1 MGPIGGP
8 EMAFIFFLALLL
20 FGPKKLP
27 ELARTVGKGLKEF
40 KRLKSEWQDAF
51 DREAAQLGQ
60 GTEELTRLANQYRAE
75 FAAGDL
81 TSYESSYAS
90 SYDSAPYIPFAGSA
104 SGDAE
109 AKPVLMLEG
118 VSTPE
123 TTVTAAYGGQVS

>member
-1 MGPIGGP
+1 MGPVGGP

-27 ELARTVGKGLKEF
+27 ELGRTVAKGLVEF
-40 KRLKSEWQDAF
+40 KRLKREWQETL

-75 FAAGDL
+75 FAAADW
-81 TSYESSYAS
+81 SSS
-90 SYDSAPYIPFAGSA
+90 QSNSA
-104 SGDAE
+104 SAYNSE
-109 AKPVLMLEG
+109 PYAKSPILLLEN

-123 TTVTAAYGGQVS
+123 APVTAELAGYIN